1 MGVTIFKPNKSKSHL
16 KSFYKNILP
25 KESPLSQAETLHILL
40 INCTYDTT
48 PTILVESV
56 EENKVLIE
64 DNTMLM
70 LNVNTMG
77 IDEETNQ
84 SASCQDFVVIRRIK
98 NELKIVDSS
107 RLTFYFTS
115 NKLKVDIG
123 VNVDKSSLEV
133 KVTGNENKM
142 KWVSYLTGVCI
153 TL

>member
-1 MGVTIFKPNKSKSHL
+1 MGVTIFKPNKSKLNL
-16 KSFYKNILP
+16 KSFYRNILP
-25 KESPLSQAETLHILL
+25 QESPNSQAETLDILL

-48 PTILVESV
+48 PTILYESV
-56 EENKVLIE
+56 EESRMLID
-64 DNTMLM
+64 DNTILM
-70 LNVNTMG
+70 LNVNTLG

-84 SASCQDFVVIRRIK
+84 SASCQDFVVVRRIK

-115 NKLKVDIG
+115 NKLSVDIG
-123 VNVDKSSLEV
+123 VNREINSFEV